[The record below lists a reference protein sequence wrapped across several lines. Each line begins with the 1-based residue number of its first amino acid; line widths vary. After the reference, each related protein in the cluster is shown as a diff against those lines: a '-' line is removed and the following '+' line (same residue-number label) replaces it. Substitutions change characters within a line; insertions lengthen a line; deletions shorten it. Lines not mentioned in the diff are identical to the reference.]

1 MAMQLAFSAR
11 QKLGLAVPGSSEN
24 LGAYL
29 REEER
34 VIRLL
39 LGSDALQVLGPAHY
53 RYTLPR
59 FKIFQLQMQPIVDL
73 RTTLLLQRLVIRSCQ
88 CRLNSTALAASDFQL
103 QLESWLEARGEQV
116 EGDASLAIQVN
127 RPALLRLVPKAV
139 LEGAGVRVL
148 NGALG
153 SIKARISQKLLQDFQ
168 AWHLGSGALENGAVS
183 PSSPLLL
190 PESSP
195 ES

>member
-24 LGAYL
+24 LSAYL
-29 REEER
+29 RQEER
-34 VIRLL
+34 VVRIL
-39 LGSDALQVLGPAHY
+39 LGSDALQALGPARY

-59 FKIFQLQMQPIVDL
+59 FKVFQLQVQPIVDL
-73 RTTLLLQRLVIRSCQ
+73 RTTLLPQRLVIRSCQ
-88 CRLNSTALAASDFQL
+88 CRLNSTALAANDFQL

-116 EGDASLAIQVN
+116 EGDASLVIQVN
-127 RPALLRLVPKAV
+127 RPALLRLIPKAV

-148 NGALG
+148 AGVLG
-153 SIKARISQKLLQDFQ
+153 GIKSRIGQEFLQDFQ
-168 AWHLGSGALENGAVS
+168 AWCLEGGVAS
-183 PSSPLLL
+183 PPSSPLP